1 MAKFFNQGVSLT
13 PRQNYERKYKAARSN
28 LLLVVIATA
37 VNLILAVSGSGT
49 YFLFSAFIP
58 YCLTTFGMVW
68 CGRFPPE
75 FYEDG
80 IENYVFLDN
89 SVFVILLILS
99 IILTSLYLLAW
110 FMSRKNRVGWLIFAL
125 VFFGLDTLGMLIFN
139 GIAADGIIDI
149 VFHAWIIYYLVVG
162 IIAHNKLKN
171 YPYEDEPVMAYQN
184 AVSQAEGA
192 QEAEAAPAPVQNSNI
207 IRRADTDVKHRVLLE
222 KRMFNMDICYRRV
235 KRVNELVING
245 YVYDEFEA
253 LAEPVHTLEAY
264 VDGHHVEAI
273 YNGTHSIINVD
284 GKEVVKKI
292 RIF

>member
-1 MAKFFNQGVSLT
+1 MAKLFNQGVSLT
-13 PRQNYERKYKAARSN
+13 PRQNYERKYKTSRINLLILVIATAIN
-28 LLLVVIATA
+28 LLLVAT
-37 VNLILAVSGSGT
+37 GSDR
-49 YFLFSAFIP
+49 YYLFSAYIP
-58 YCLTTFGMVW
+58 YLIMATGMYM
-68 CGRFPPE
+68 CGMLPPE
-75 FYEDG
+75 YYDAPIEDYIFYDKS
-80 IENYVFLDN
+80 L
-89 SVFVILLILS
+89 FVALLIIS

-110 FMSRKNRVGWLIFAL
+110 FMSKKNRVGWLIFAL

-139 GIAADGIIDI
+139 GIAAEGIIDI

-184 AVSQAEGA
+184 AVPQAEGA

-207 IRRADTDVKHRVLLE
+207 IRRADTDVKHRVLLQ

-253 LAEPVHTLEAY
+253 LAEPAHTLEAY